1 MLVSLNFQKDL
12 ITMIHSRMTRLI
24 PLFSVCM
31 VVANSG
37 TYAASLAA
45 HRAYYTLEAKRMDK
59 GSGLAS
65 VSGRLAYEIKGSD
78 CEGYAVSYRIANR
91 YSRNDGSEPQESDLR
106 LTSFETGDGL
116 SFDMQETQF
125 MNAEAKRKS
134 RVKANRA
141 AVGSEADAALTGD
154 ESKDFKVNGEALFP
168 TVFQKHLL
176 DVAVAG
182 ATRDA
187 SIVYEGTDGEKAQRV
202 ITFIGT
208 KKTGLQLADVEEAT
222 RADFAKL
229 SYWPVTMS
237 YYPMDAS
244 GDAQPDYQASFTMFE
259 NGVSTDMV
267 LDYGTY
273 ALTGKLNKLEV
284 FKQSACK

>member
-1 MLVSLNFQKDL
+1 MLDSLILQKDL
-12 ITMIHSRMTRLI
+12 ITMFHSRMTRLI

-31 VVANSG
+31 MAASSG
-37 TYAASLAA
+37 SIAASLAA

-59 GSGLAS
+59 ESGLAS

-91 YSRNDGSEPQESDLR
+91 FSRSDGSDSQESDIR

-116 SFDMQETQF
+116 SFDVQESQF
-125 MNAEAKRKS
+125 VNAEVKTKI
-134 RVKANRA
+134 RVKASR
-141 AVGSEADAALTGD
+141 EALDAEATAELSGDETKSFKVDAA
-154 ESKDFKVNGEALFP
+154 ALFP
-168 TVFQKHLL
+168 TVFQKRIV
-176 DVAVAG
+176 DVALAG
-182 ATRDA
+182 TTRDNTV
-187 SIVYEGTDGEKAQRV
+187 VYEGTDGEKTQRV
-202 ITFIGT
+202 ISFIGT
-208 KKTGLQLADVEEAT
+208 KKTGLQIADVDEAT
-222 RADFAKL
+222 RAEFAKL

-244 GDAQPDYQASFTMFE
+244 GDAQPNYQASFNMFE

-267 LDYGTY
+267 LDYGSY

-284 FKQSACK
+284 FKTEACK